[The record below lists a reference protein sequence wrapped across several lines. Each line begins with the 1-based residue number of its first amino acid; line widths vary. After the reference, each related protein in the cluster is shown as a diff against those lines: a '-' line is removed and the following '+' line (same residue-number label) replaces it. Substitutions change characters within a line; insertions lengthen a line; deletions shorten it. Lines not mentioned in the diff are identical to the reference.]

1 MRFEFPR
8 QVNEEML
15 QLIRSL
21 ETGLR
26 NFVRSLRQSPRY
38 SPRLPFKLSML
49 DQESGGS
56 VRQALKLSGYT
67 RNISETGM
75 ALLVPAVRSGDYHLA
90 ARNRK
95 LLIVLEL
102 PNGTI
107 RLQAAPIRYE
117 PLSRNNADR
126 GYLIGVRIISMT
138 DDDRLRFLKYLHRLS
153 RGAQLKAKR
162 RSSNS

>member
-1 MRFEFPR
+1 
-8 QVNEEML
+8 ML

-38 SPRLPFKLSML
+38 SPRLPFTLSML
-49 DQESGGS
+49 DQEGGG
-56 VRQALKLSGYT
+56 VRLAIKLSGYT
-67 RNISETGM
+67 RNVSETGM
-75 ALLVPAVRSGDYHLA
+75 ALVVPAIRKGDHHLA
-90 ARNRK
+90 AINRR

-117 PLSRNNADR
+117 RLSQSDSR
-126 GYLIGVRIISMT
+126 YLIGVRIISISG
-138 DDDRLRFLKYLHRLS
+138 DDKLRFLKYLNRLS
-153 RGAQLKAKR
+153 RGAQLSAR
-162 RSSNS
+162 RRTSNG

>member
-1 MRFEFPR
+1 
-8 QVNEEML
+8 ML

-38 SPRLPFKLSML
+38 SPRLPFTLSML
-49 DQESGGS
+49 DQEGVGG
-56 VRQALKLSGYT
+56 VRLALKLSGYT

-75 ALLVPAVRSGDYHLA
+75 ALVVPAIRKGDHHLA
-90 ARNRK
+90 AINRK

-102 PNGTI
+102 PGGTI

-117 PLSRNNADR
+117 RLSHSFIEN
-126 GYLIGVRIISMT
+126 GYLIGVRIISMS
-138 DDDRLRFLKYLHRLS
+138 DDDRLRLLKYLNRLS
-153 RGAQLKAKR
+153 RGAQLSAR
-162 RSSNS
+162 RRTSSS

>member
-1 MRFEFPR
+1 
-8 QVNEEML
+8 ML

-49 DQESGGS
+49 DQESGGG
-56 VRQALKLSGYT
+56 VRLALKLSGYT

-75 ALLVPAVRSGDYHLA
+75 ALLVPAIRSGDYHLA

-102 PNGTI
+102 PDGPI

-117 PLSRNNADR
+117 QLNRHYAER
-126 GYLIGVRIISMT
+126 GYLIGVRIISMS
-138 DDDRLRFLKYLHRLS
+138 DDDRLRFLKYLYRLS
-153 RGAQLKAKR
+153 RGAQLNAKHKA
-162 RSSNS
+162 SHS